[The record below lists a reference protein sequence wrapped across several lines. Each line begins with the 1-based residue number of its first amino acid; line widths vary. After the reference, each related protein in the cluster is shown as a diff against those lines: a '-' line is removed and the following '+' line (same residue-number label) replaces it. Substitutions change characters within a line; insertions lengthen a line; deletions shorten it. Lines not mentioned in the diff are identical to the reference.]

1 MPQASHYTAMNRGP
15 QLPRQA
21 FCHAH
26 SSIGAGSAGHWIK
39 TAGILAPLV
48 IGELVKDP
56 DQRWRFIR
64 IAAVTTAL
72 VSEGLYTHRI
82 KREREEARTH
92 ARECHE
98 RA

>member
-1 MPQASHYTAMNRGP
+1 MAS

-21 FCHAH
+21 FHNPH
-26 SSIGAGSAGHWIK
+26 TSYGVGHWIK
-39 TAGILAPLV
+39 TAGILAPFV
-48 IGELVKDP
+48 IGEFVKDA
-56 DQRWRFIR
+56 DKRWRLIR
-64 IAAVTTAL
+64 GAAVATAL
-72 VSEGLYTHRI
+72 LSEGMYTHRI